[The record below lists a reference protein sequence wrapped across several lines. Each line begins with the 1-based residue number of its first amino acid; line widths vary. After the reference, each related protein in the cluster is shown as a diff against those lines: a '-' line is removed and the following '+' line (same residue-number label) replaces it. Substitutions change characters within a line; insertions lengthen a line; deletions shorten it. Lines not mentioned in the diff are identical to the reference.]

1 MLKTT
6 TSIVTGGIALA
17 MTLWVGSSAAALP
30 LVYGPMAMGP
40 ANPGPANAAEHCS
53 QLLQRARQAMA
64 ENDLDAAE
72 KLLVQ
77 AENLGTKPN
86 PLNPFADT
94 PARVRRDLDR
104 KRDAAANPTLPSQR
118 FSPISLLGKN
128 EQPAPTDPFTSRNPG
143 DVPDKLTDPAGL
155 ARSYVQRGRAELEQ
169 NNLPAAT
176 HWYHQAAQLG
186 VSFAADE
193 DSPTKLAAEI
203 RARGG
208 SIAPRA
214 DERNMA
220 GLAPPEHTPASPVR
234 SLPQPPSR
242 IDSTAADG
250 MLAFAPPNDA
260 QVRLPGALDG
270 LRQSGPG
277 RPGPDS
283 RAVSDDLLIQ
293 SRLALAVGDVR
304 RAQHFADQARQIGTA
319 YQPNEDS
326 PAKVRALID
335 KVQHI
340 SEQSAEQKR
349 SEAYRRQYARVLM
362 EQAEALLAHG
372 ESDEAERLAFRA
384 AEQRV
389 PYAPTEM
396 KPEDLQKR
404 IADYRRRVRP
414 SSPSHQPPGPGYSDT
429 MSNRDPR
436 AQEQVSLMTRDARA
450 ALNAGDLDRA
460 EHIAREAQRL
470 GVPDHAFAPNEDRPG
485 LVLLD
490 VFQAKQQAG
499 RVVRTGADLVVSAA
513 GEQSEGHRA
522 DRAFFDPSRDS
533 THNVP
538 AANHSTSPPT
548 PPREFSMA
556 QNAAEPTRAPRA
568 SDPVPMPSG
577 GPGEDL
583 IQQGEAALRAHDPA
597 RALEMFRQASRYMNQ
612 LDPATAQRLQER
624 LELLSQQ
631 QTGKQP
637 PVGGA
642 PPGDDVAAKQ
652 RILAHQVLTDLAHQE
667 TSAEAMKEKDPEGAL
682 ALLQAARLKV
692 EQSGLEVGTR
702 QRLMA
707 RVDRRMAEI
716 RHYIDENQPI
726 IDLERKNERT
736 REEMDRDQRIRLE
749 VQEKVALMVDEFN
762 KLCDEERYAEAEVLA
777 KRAAELDPHNP
788 VVKQMLQ
795 FAKFVRRHS
804 SNMAL
809 QARREEGY
817 WQQLNSVEE
826 SAVAFDDRNPL
837 VFPENWSEL
846 TSNRQRFAGDRRPHR
861 SEREL
866 EIEQK
871 LRTPVMLNFRD
882 SPLSTVLEHLANLAQ
897 VNLHLDPQ
905 GLAEEAVSSDTPVT
919 IRLSQEI
926 SLRSALNLI
935 LQPLHLSYV
944 IKDEVLKVTSE
955 QMRDGEV
962 FMVTYDVADLVI
974 PIPNFVPGK
983 MGMRSALHDAYGDLG
998 YGGMG
1003 SSWGSQ
1009 SGPLAV
1015 MASNDGRAN
1024 AGAIN
1029 PAVLAQLGSSQGGG
1043 MAGAGSPM
1051 VGGFG
1056 PGGPGGGAQADFD
1069 SLIELI
1075 TSTVKP
1081 QTWDEV
1087 GGPGSIAP
1095 FETNLSIV
1103 VSQTQDVH
1111 EEIVDLLEQ
1120 LRRLQDLQVTIEVRF
1135 ITLNESFFE
1144 RIGVD
1149 FDFNLKNKVNY
1160 VAPVDVAPAD
1170 DDDDDDDEDV
1180 FDPRPGIAA
1189 SSAVV
1194 GLQAPGVFSADLDI
1208 PFTQNSYGLAVPQF
1222 GGFDAAAN
1230 AGAQMGFAIL
1240 SDIEAYFFISAA
1252 QGDRRSNV
1260 LQAPKVT
1267 LFNGQQAF
1275 VSDTSQSPFV
1285 ISVIPVV
1292 GDFAA
1297 AQQPVIVVLSEGTF
1311 MTVQAVVSKDRRFVR
1326 LTVVPFFSQIGDV
1339 NTFTFEGTETST
1351 TDTSG
1356 TGWVNPEDPRDW
1368 RRTNDTSQSNR
1379 TRSGTTVQLPTFSF
1393 VTVTT
1398 TVSVPDGGTVL
1409 LGGIKRLSEG
1419 RNEFGVP
1426 MLNKLPYINRLFK
1439 NVGIGSQTQS
1449 LMMMVTPR
1457 IIIQEE
1463 EEERLGILP

>member
-6 TSIVTGGIALA
+6 TSILTSGIALA
-17 MTLWVGSSAAALP
+17 MTLWVSSSAAALP

-40 ANPGPANAAEHCS
+40 ADSGPANAAEHCS
-53 QLLQRARQAMA
+53 QLLHRARQAMA

-77 AENLGTKPN
+77 AEKLDVRAN
-86 PLNPFADT
+86 PLNLLSDT
-94 PARVRRDLDR
+94 PARVRRDLER
-104 KRDAAANPTLPSQR
+104 KREAAANPALPSQR
-118 FSPISLLGKN
+118 FSPIQLLTGAP
-128 EQPAPTDPFTSRNPG
+128 ERSTPADPFAARNPG
-143 DVPDKLTDPAGL
+143 EVPEKLSDTKSL
-155 ARSYVQRGRAELEQ
+155 AISYVERGRAELAN

-176 HWYHQAAQLG
+176 HWYHQAAQLNTT
-186 VSFAADE
+186 FNAQE
-193 DSPTKLAAEI
+193 DSPSKLAAEI
-203 RARGG
+203 RAKGG
-208 SIAPRA
+208 TIAPPPA
-214 DERNMA
+214 DDRHAA
-220 GLAPPEHTPASPVR
+220 GATPPDQEPASPVR
-234 SLPQPPSR
+234 SLPKPPPR
-242 IDSTAADG
+242 VDSASAEG
-250 MLAFAPPNDA
+250 LLAFGGPPRDDQN
-260 QVRLPGALDG
+260 RLPGVLDAMRPAAPGGDPRAL
-270 LRQSGPG
+270 
-277 RPGPDS
+277 
-283 RAVSDDLLIQ
+283 SDDLIVQ
-293 SRLALAVGDVR
+293 ARLALAVGDVR
-304 RAQHFADQARQIGTA
+304 RALQFADQAGQLGVGYR
-319 YQPNEDS
+319 PNEDS
-326 PAKVRALID
+326 PARIRALID
-335 KVQHI
+335 KVQHL
-340 SEQSAEQKR
+340 SEQPADQRR

-362 EQAEALLAHG
+362 EQAEALLQHG
-372 ESDEAERLAFRA
+372 QLDEAERLVFRA
-384 AEQRV
+384 GEQNV

-396 KPEDLQKR
+396 KPEDLQRR
-404 IADYRRRVRP
+404 IADYRRGNRRP
-414 SSPSHQPPGPGYSDT
+414 DQPNAVPEQ
-429 MSNRDPR
+429 NRG
-436 AQEQVSLMTRDARA
+436 AQEQAALMTRDARA
-450 ALNAGDLDRA
+450 ALRAGHLDQA
-460 EHIAREAQRL
+460 EHLAREAQRL
-470 GVPDHAFAPNEDRPG
+470 GVPDHAFGPNDDRPG
-485 LVLLD
+485 HVLLD
-490 VFQAKQQAG
+490 VFEAKQRG
-499 RVVRTGADLVVSAA
+499 GGVVPASVDLVIPAA
-513 GEQSEGHRA
+513 GEQPDGRRA
-522 DRAFFDPSRDS
+522 DRAYFEPSRDS
-533 THNVP
+533 TYNVP
-538 AANHSTSPPT
+538 ASNYGAAPHEHRTAQVPT
-548 PPREFSMA
+548 PANRPPQEFDA
-556 QNAAEPTRAPRA
+556 
-568 SDPVPMPSG
+568 VPMPRG
-577 GPGEDL
+577 GPGEQL
-583 IQQGEAALRAHDPA
+583 IEQGEAALRAHDPG
-597 RALEMFRQASRYMNQ
+597 RALELFRQAYNYRNQ
-612 LDPATAQRLQER
+612 LDPMTAQRLQER
-624 LELLSQQ
+624 LELLS
-631 QTGKQP
+631 TGPGAQP
-637 PVGGA
+637 PA
-642 PPGDDVAAKQ
+642 TMPEDDIAARQ
-652 RILAHQVLTDLAHQE
+652 RVLAHQVLTELAHQE
-667 TSAEAMKEKDPEGAL
+667 TSAEAMKERDPEGAL
-682 ALLQAARLKV
+682 ATLQEARLKV
-692 EQSGLEVGTR
+692 EQSALEVNTK

-716 RHYIDENQPI
+716 RRYIDENQPI
-726 IDLERKNERT
+726 IDLERKNQRI
-736 REEMDRDQRIRLE
+736 RDDMDRDQRIRLE

-762 KLCDEERYAEAEVLA
+762 KLRDEERYAEAEVVA

-788 VVKQMLQ
+788 VVKQMLE
-795 FAKFVRRHS
+795 FAKFVRRNA

-809 QARREEGY
+809 RSRREEGF
-817 WQQLNSVEE
+817 WGQLDSLEH
-826 SAVAFDDRNPL
+826 AAIPFDDREPYR
-837 VFPENWSEL
+837 FPENWGDISR
-846 TSNRQRFAGDRRPHR
+846 SRQRFAGDRRPNR

-944 IKDEVLKVTSE
+944 IKDEVLKITSE

-962 FMVTYDVADLVI
+962 FTVTYDVADLVI

-983 MGMRSALHDAYGDLG
+983 MGMRAALHDAYGDLG
-998 YGGMG
+998 FGGMG
-1003 SSWGSQ
+1003 SPWGAN

-1029 PAVLAQLGSSQGGG
+1029 PAVLAQLGNSSGGG
-1043 MAGAGSPM
+1043 LTGLGSPT
-1051 VGGFG
+1051 GSFG
-1056 PGGPGGGAQADFD
+1056 PGGPGGGVQADFD
-1069 SLIELI
+1069 SLIDLI

-1135 ITLNESFFE
+1135 ITLNDNFFE

-1149 FDFNLKNKVNY
+1149 FDFNIDSKLT
-1160 VAPVDVAPAD
+1160 PPPAPAD
-1170 DDDDDDDEDV
+1170 PDDP
-1180 FDPRPGIAA
+1180 FDPLAGVEK
-1189 SSAVV
+1189 SVVV
-1194 GLQAPGVFSADLDI
+1194 GMQAPGVFSADLDI
-1208 PFTQNSYGLAVPQF
+1208 PFRQNSFGLAVPQF
-1222 GGFDAAAN
+1222 GGFDAAA
-1230 AGAQMGFAIL
+1230 GASMGFAIL
-1240 SDIEAYFFISAA
+1240 SDIEAFFFINAA

-1326 LTVVPFFSQIGDV
+1326 LTVVPFFSQISDDV
-1339 NTFTFEGTETST
+1339 RTFTFEGTETT
-1351 TDTSG
+1351 NIDRSG
-1356 TGWVNPEDPRDW
+1356 TGWVNPDDPRDW
-1368 RRTNDTSQSNR
+1368 RRTEDNEQATR

-1439 NVGIGSQTQS
+1439 NVGIGRETQS

-1463 EEERLGILP
+1463 EEERLGIMP

>member
-6 TSIVTGGIALA
+6 TSILTSGIALA
-17 MTLWVGSSAAALP
+17 MAMWVGSSAAALP

-40 ANPGPANAAEHCS
+40 ANSGPANAAEHCS
-53 QLLQRARQAMA
+53 QLLHRARQAMA
-64 ENDLDAAE
+64 ENDLEAAE
-72 KLLVQ
+72 TLLVQ
-77 AENLGTKPN
+77 AEKLDVRPN
-86 PLNPFADT
+86 PLDLLSDT
-94 PARVRRDLDR
+94 PARVRRDLER
-104 KRDAAANPTLPSQR
+104 KREAASNPTLPSQR
-118 FSPISLLGKN
+118 FSPMHLLTGN
-128 EQPAPTDPFTSRNPG
+128 TERSTPADPFTARKPG
-143 DVPDKLTDPAGL
+143 EVPEQLSDSKGR
-155 ARSYVQRGRAELEQ
+155 ARSYLDRGRAELAK

-176 HWYHQAAQLG
+176 HWYHQAAKLNATFSPQ
-186 VSFAADE
+186 E
-193 DSPTKLAAEI
+193 DSPAKLAAAI
-203 RARGG
+203 REQGG
-208 SIAPRA
+208 TIAPPPT
-214 DERNMA
+214 DA
-220 GLAPPEHTPASPVR
+220 GRTAQAAPPQQEPASPVR
-234 SLPQPPSR
+234 SLPKPPPR
-242 IDSTAADG
+242 VDSASAEG
-250 MLAFAPPNDA
+250 LMALGGPPRDD

-270 LRQSGPG
+270 MRPATADGDADTRAQSNN
-277 RPGPDS
+277 
-283 RAVSDDLLIQ
+283 LLVQ
-293 SRLALAVGDVR
+293 ARLALAVGDVR
-304 RAQHFADQARQIGTA
+304 RAMQFTDQANQLGLEYRT
-319 YQPNEDS
+319 NEDS
-326 PAKVRALID
+326 PARVRALVD

-340 SEQSAEQKR
+340 TEQPADQRR

-362 EQAEALLAHG
+362 EQAEALLQHG
-372 ESDEAERLAFRA
+372 QLDEAERLVFRA
-384 AEQRV
+384 SDQNV

-396 KPEDLQKR
+396 TPDDLKRR
-404 IADYRRRVRP
+404 IADYRRGGRRP
-414 SSPSHQPPGPGYSDT
+414 DPRRQPDSPGYASASAEPARGTYDQVV
-429 MSNRDPR
+429 
-436 AQEQVSLMTRDARA
+436 AQTREARE
-450 ALNAGDLDRA
+450 ALRAGDLDRA
-460 EHIAREAQRL
+460 EQIAREAQRL
-470 GVPDHAFAPNEDRPG
+470 GVPDRAFAPNEDRPG

-490 VFQAKQQAG
+490 VYEAKQRDGSVVQAG
-499 RVVRTGADLVVSAA
+499 VDLVIPAM
-513 GEQSEGHRA
+513 GEQPDRRHA
-522 DRAFFDPSRDS
+522 DRAYFDPSRDI

-538 AANHSTSPPT
+538 ASNQNPMSSGR
-548 PPREFSMA
+548 PREFPGG
-556 QNAAEPTRAPRA
+556 QTPTPAARPQDVDATPIPR
-568 SDPVPMPSG
+568 S
-577 GPGEDL
+577 GPGEQL
-583 IQQGEAALRAHDPA
+583 IEQGEAALRAHEPG
-597 RALEMFRQASRYMNQ
+597 RALELFRQAYTYRNQ
-612 LDPATAQRLQER
+612 LDPMTVQRLQER
-624 LELLSQQ
+624 LELLSNAGP
-631 QTGKQP
+631 TARP
-637 PVGGA
+637 PA
-642 PPGDDVAAKQ
+642 TMPDDDVAARQ
-652 RILAHQVLTDLAHQE
+652 RVLAHQILTDLAHQE
-667 TSAEAMKEKDPEGAL
+667 TSAEAMKEKNPDGAL
-682 ALLQAARLKV
+682 AMLQEARANV
-692 EQSGLEVGTR
+692 EQSALETNTK

-716 RHYIDENQPI
+716 RRYMDEHQPLIDMEQ
-726 IDLERKNERT
+726 KNERI
-736 REEMDRDQRIRLE
+736 RDDMDREQHIRLE
-749 VQEKVALMVDEFN
+749 VQDKVALMVDEFN
-762 KLCDEERYAEAEVLA
+762 KLRDEERYAEAEVVA

-788 VVKQMLQ
+788 VVQQMLE
-795 FAKFVRRHS
+795 FSKFVRRHA

-809 QARREEGY
+809 RANKEEGF
-817 WQQLNSVEE
+817 WSQLDSVDA
-826 SAVAFDDRNPL
+826 SSVGFDDREPIR
-837 VFPENWSEL
+837 FPENWGDISRSRE
-846 TSNRQRFAGDRRPHR
+846 RFAGDRRPHR

-882 SPLSTVLEHLANLAQ
+882 APLSTVLEHLANLAQ

-905 GLAEEAVSSDTPVT
+905 GMAEEAVSSDTPVT
-919 IRLSQEI
+919 IQLSQEI

-944 IKDEVLKVTSE
+944 IKDEVLKITSE

-962 FMVTYDVADLVI
+962 FTATYDVADLVI

-1003 SSWGSQ
+1003 SPWGGN
-1009 SGPLAV
+1009 SGALAV

-1029 PAVLAQLGSSQGGG
+1029 PAVLAQLGNSPAGGG
-1043 MAGAGSPM
+1043 GGGLTGVGNPM
-1051 VGGFG
+1051 GGGFG
-1056 PGGPGGGAQADFD
+1056 PGGLGGGAQADFD
-1069 SLIELI
+1069 SLIDLV

-1135 ITLNESFFE
+1135 ITLNDNFFE

-1149 FDFNLKNKVNY
+1149 FDFNIDSKLD
-1160 VAPVDVAPAD
+1160 APEPPD
-1170 DDDDDDDEDV
+1170 DPDEP
-1180 FDPRPGIAA
+1180 FDPLEGIDK
-1189 SSAVV
+1189 SVVV
-1194 GLQAPGVFSADLDI
+1194 GMQAPGVFSADLDI
-1208 PFTQNSYGLAVPQF
+1208 PFQSNSFGLAVPQF
-1222 GGFDAAAN
+1222 GGFDAA

-1240 SDIEAYFFISAA
+1240 SDIEAFFFINAA

-1326 LTVVPFFSQIGDV
+1326 LTVVPFFSQISDDV
-1339 NTFTFEGTETST
+1339 RTFQFEGTETT
-1351 TDTSG
+1351 NVDRSG
-1356 TGWVNPEDPRDW
+1356 TGWVNPEDPDDW
-1368 RRTNDTSQSNR
+1368 RRTEDEEQATR

-1426 MLNKLPYINRLFK
+1426 MLNKLPYVSRLFK
-1439 NVGIGSQTQS
+1439 NVGIGRETQS

-1463 EEERLGILP
+1463 EEERLGIMP